1 MKKKLILFVILMLF
15 LSGCSATAN
24 LEIDKE
30 GHVKDNVLFS
40 EEISNV
46 GVGDVTE
53 EEFLLEATDFYK
65 DLYDL
70 KNYKVTNEIN
80 NNKFINSYSNINE
93 QDFCS
98 YFKSNDMVSLVFQDI
113 ECVKKNSYYEV
124 KANTKYFLNL
134 SNEEESKELSEL
146 IINVKSENKVIDS
159 NANEVENDIYT
170 WKYNEYNQNDVF
182 YLKIKRNVITNYFGN
197 NVEKGSTNMLLAIL
211 VVIIIIA
218 IISLLFYSKYKK
230 NKLDY

>member
-46 GVGDVTE
+46 DVGDITE
-53 EEFLLEATDFYK
+53 EEFLLEATDFYQN
-65 DLYDL
+65 LYDL
-70 KNYKVTNEIN
+70 KNYRVTNEIN
-80 NNKFINSYSNINE
+80 NNKFVNGYSNINE

-98 YFKSNDMVSLVFQDI
+98 YFKSNNMISLVFQDV
-113 ECVKKNSYYEV
+113 ECVEKNSYYEV

-134 SNEEESKELSEL
+134 NDEEESKELSEL
-146 IINVKSENKVIDS
+146 IITVKSENKIIDS

-170 WKYNEYNQNDVF
+170 WRYSEYNQNDIF
-182 YLKIKRNVITNYFGN
+182 YLKIKRNVITNYFSSK
-197 NVEKGSTNMLLAIL
+197 VEKGSISMLLAIV
-211 VVIIIIA
+211 VVIVIIA
-218 IISLLFYSKYKK
+218 IISLLFYNKYKK